1 MKHYNRPEWRA
12 FRSEVIRLHDGVCNR
27 CQRGPDDGVTLQV
40 HHKIYLPKRL
50 PWQYPYEACEA
61 LCKGCHAEEHGKI
74 MPQTGWEHFDDFV
87 DLGGLD
93 GECELCGTA
102 IRYVFPV
109 HHSNWGTME
118 VGEHCC
124 DHLTSSNY
132 AVTQIRHVKRRTR
145 FVFSCR
151 WVEGKSGTASI
162 LQNGVAL
169 SIVPDGSNYKLCMN
183 GKTGKKQ
190 FGSVL
195 EAKMTAFD
203 LIDSG
208 VAQAYLLRAKA
219 RSMKVARTEIRSSV
233 FGH

>member
-12 FRSEVIRLHDGVCNR
+12 FRTEVICLHDGVCNR

-40 HHKIYLPKRL
+40 HHNIYTPNRL
-50 PWQYPYEACEA
+50 PWQHPHEACEA

-74 MPQTGWEHFDDFV
+74 MPQFGWEHFGDYD

-118 VGEHCC
+118 VGEVCC

-132 AVTQIRHVKRRTR
+132 ATSRMRDNKRRAR
-145 FVFSCR
+145 FVFSSR
-151 WVEGKSGTASI
+151 WSTDKSGAPSI
-162 LQNGVAL
+162 IQKGVAL
-169 SIVPDGSNYKLCMN
+169 TIVANGPNYKLRMN
-183 GKTGKKQ
+183 GTLGKLQ
-190 FGSVL
+190 FGSAL
-195 EAKMTAFD
+195 EAKIKAFD

-208 VAQAYLLRAKA
+208 VPQAYFWKKKLRSDYRHDTD
-219 RSMKVARTEIRSSV
+219 RSL
-233 FGH
+233 

>member
-12 FRSEVIRLHDGVCNR
+12 FRTEVIRLHNGACNR

-40 HHKIYLPKRL
+40 HHNIYIPKHL

-74 MPQTGWEHFDDFV
+74 MPQSGWEHFGDYD

-109 HHSNWGTME
+109 HHAKWGTME
-118 VGEHCC
+118 VGEVCC
-124 DHLTSSNY
+124 DHLTSSNF
-132 AVTQIRHVKRRTR
+132 ATNRMRDNKRRAR
-145 FVFSCR
+145 FVFSSR
-151 WVEGKSGTASI
+151 WSLGKSDAPSI
-162 LQNGVAL
+162 VQKGVAL
-169 SIVPDGSNYKLCMN
+169 SIVPDGLNYKLRMN
-183 GKTGKKQ
+183 GTLGRLQ
-190 FGSVL
+190 FRSVL
-195 EAKMTAFD
+195 EAKLKAFD

-208 VAQAYLLRAKA
+208 AAHAYFSTKKF
-219 RSMKVARTEIRSSV
+219 RSDYSRKQQQTNQR
-233 FGH
+233 